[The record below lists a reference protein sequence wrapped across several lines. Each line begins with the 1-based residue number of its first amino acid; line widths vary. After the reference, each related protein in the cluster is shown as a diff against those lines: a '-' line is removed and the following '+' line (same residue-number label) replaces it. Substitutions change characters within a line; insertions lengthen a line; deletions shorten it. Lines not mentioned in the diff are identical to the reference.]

1 MPRYQATDVL
11 AGPQVAAVA
20 SASRG
25 QSFDETKI
33 VGTSLGVGLQASWAI
48 DLWGGNRAGVAQ
60 ADAQQTAALAGWH
73 DARVLVASELAQTYF
88 AQRLCQVQLRV
99 AERDRDSRA
108 VTAQAA
114 GHTERAGLTA
124 PAVAA
129 LAQASA
135 ADSVARAR
143 QQADACERQTKAL
156 VALTGLPEP
165 EVRAALATVP
175 DELHIGGR
183 GKRAGRESR
192 AHGHPASTARCGA
205 AQANWVA
212 SAQGV
217 GVARADMLPSLSFS
231 GSWLRNQLLH
241 GHLRHGFNTWSI
253 GPFSMTV
260 PVVGRGAL
268 QARTEAAE
276 AQYKASGVAYAATLR
291 QAIAEVEQALVGLD
305 GLRQREQATA
315 TALAGYT
322 QSFKATEARYKVGF
336 ASLNELE
343 EARRLQ
349 LNAESATLA
358 LQQERI
364 NTWISL
370 YVALG
375 GGFDPETNLVCL
387 QRTLMNAHTSNAKS
401 PRMGKGWTWVA
412 IGLTAVALVACQ
424 PKVDEGATDGTQT
437 RRSRPP
443 TAMANAVKPS
453 MTVTVEKPST
463 EKVGLLLDA
472 NGNVSAWQEASVG
485 AEVSGLAPGHGDRQR
500 GRPGEERAGAGHL
513 CHRHGRSRKLA
524 GQGGGDAGRGQR
536 RKRQGRCR
544 PRTLHRR
551 HRRALEIADR
561 PVPDRRK
568 SQQGPVGGRQGGLQ
582 RQPGSPGQH
591 LGESAG

>member
-1 MPRYQATDVL
+1 MKRMFGVVFSAALLGACAVTPPVDPAGPASSRLAAQWFVPTTAHQGDSANLAEWWGQFNDPVLVKWIAQAQMQSPTLAAARSQVVAARAALLATDVL
-11 AGPQVAAVA
+11 AGPQLSAVA

-33 VGTSLGVGLQASWAI
+33 IATSLGAGLRASWAI

-60 ADAQQTAALAGWH
+60 SAAQQTAALAGWH
-73 DARVLVASELAQTYF
+73 DARVLVAAELAQTYF

-114 GHTERAGLTA
+114 RHTERAGLTA

-135 ADSVARAR
+135 ADSTARAR
-143 QQADACERQTKAL
+143 QQSDTCERQLKAL
-156 VALTGLPEP
+156 VALTGLPET

-175 DELHIGGR
+175 DPYTTPTVENMLAVKAVPMDTLR
-183 GKRAGRESR
+183 QRPDVAQ
-192 AHGHPASTARCGA
+192 

-212 SAQGV
+212 AAAGV
-217 GVARADMLPSLSFS
+217 GVARADMLPSLSLS
-231 GSWLRNQLLH
+231 GSWLRNQYTT
-241 GHLRHGFNTWSI
+241 GTYDIGFNTWSI
-253 GPFSMTV
+253 GPLSMTV
-260 PVVGRGAL
+260 PIIGRSAL
-268 QARTEAAE
+268 KARTEAAE
-276 AQYKASGVAYAATLR
+276 AQYKASGLAYAATLR
-291 QAIAEVEQALVGLD
+291 QAIAEVEQSLVGLD

-375 GGFDPETNLVCL
+375 GGFDPENNL
-387 QRTLMNAHTSNAKS
+387 S
-401 PRMGKGWTWVA
+401 
-412 IGLTAVALVACQ
+412 
-424 PKVDEGATDGTQT
+424 AT
-437 RRSRPP
+437 
-443 TAMANAVKPS
+443 KEPS
-453 MTVTVEKPST
+453 
-463 EKVGLLLDA
+463 
-472 NGNVSAWQEASVG
+472 
-485 AEVSGLAPGHGDRQR
+485 
-500 GRPGEERAGAGHL
+500 
-513 CHRHGRSRKLA
+513 
-524 GQGGGDAGRGQR
+524 
-536 RKRQGRCR
+536 
-544 PRTLHRR
+544 
-551 HRRALEIADR
+551 
-561 PVPDRRK
+561 
-568 SQQGPVGGRQGGLQ
+568 
-582 RQPGSPGQH
+582 
-591 LGESAG
+591 

>member
-1 MPRYQATDVL
+1 MKRMFGVMFSAALLSACAVTPAVDPSGPASSRVAEQWFVPATAHQGQVASLTEWWDQFNDPVLVQWIARAQEQSPTLAAARAQVFAARAAYQATEVL

-25 QSFDETKI
+25 QSFDTTTI
-33 VGTSLGVGLQASWAI
+33 VGTSLGLGLQASWAI

-60 ADAQQTAALAGWH
+60 AGAQQTAALAGWH
-73 DARVLVASELAQTYF
+73 DARVLVASELAQAYF
-88 AQRLCQVQLRV
+88 AQHLCQAQLRV
-99 AERDRDSRA
+99 VERDRDSRA
-108 VTAQAA
+108 ITAQAA

-129 LAQASA
+129 LARASA

-165 EVRAALATVP
+165 DVRAALATMPESYASAAVESALAVKAVP
-175 DELHIGGR
+175 MDTLR
-183 GKRAGRESR
+183 QR
-192 AHGHPASTARCGA
+192 PDVAR
-205 AQANWVA
+205 AQADWVA

-231 GSWLRNQLLH
+231 GSWLRNRYSS
-241 GHLRHGFNTWSI
+241 GSFDASFNTWSI

-268 QARTEAAE
+268 QARTDAAE
-276 AQYKASGVAYAATLR
+276 ALYKASGLAYAATLR
-291 QAIAEVEQALVGLD
+291 QAVAEVEQALVGLD

-349 LNAESATLA
+349 LNAESGTVA

-364 NTWISL
+364 NTWINL

-375 GGFDPETNLVCL
+375 GGFDPETNLS
-387 QRTLMNAHTSNAKS
+387 ASK
-401 PRMGKGWTWVA
+401 
-412 IGLTAVALVACQ
+412 
-424 PKVDEGATDGTQT
+424 E
-437 RRSRPP
+437 P
-443 TAMANAVKPS
+443 T
-453 MTVTVEKPST
+453 
-463 EKVGLLLDA
+463 
-472 NGNVSAWQEASVG
+472 
-485 AEVSGLAPGHGDRQR
+485 
-500 GRPGEERAGAGHL
+500 
-513 CHRHGRSRKLA
+513 
-524 GQGGGDAGRGQR
+524 
-536 RKRQGRCR
+536 
-544 PRTLHRR
+544 
-551 HRRALEIADR
+551 
-561 PVPDRRK
+561 
-568 SQQGPVGGRQGGLQ
+568 
-582 RQPGSPGQH
+582 
-591 LGESAG
+591 

>member
-1 MPRYQATDVL
+1 MKRLFGVVCSAALISACAVTPPVDPAGPGSSRVAGQWFVPVTAHQGDELNLGQWWGRFNDPVLVEWIAQAQAQSPTLAAARAQVFAARAALQTSEVL

-25 QSFDETKI
+25 QSAYTADSL
-33 VGTSLGVGLQASWAI
+33 GTSLGLGLQASWAI

-60 ADAQQTAALAGWH
+60 AEAQQTAAVAGWH
-73 DARVLVASELAQTYF
+73 DARVLVASELAQAYF
-88 AQRLCQVQLRV
+88 GQRLCQVQLSV

-108 VTAQAA
+108 ATAQAA
-114 GHTERAGLTA
+114 RQTERAGLTA

-143 QQADACERQTKAL
+143 QQADVCERQTKAL

-165 EVRAALATVP
+165 EVRAGLASVPAPFTTSTIETALAVKAVP
-175 DELHIGGR
+175 MDTLR
-183 GKRAGRESR
+183 QR
-192 AHGHPASTARCGA
+192 PDVAR

-212 SAQGV
+212 AAQGV

-231 GSWLRNQLLH
+231 GNWLRNRYAS
-241 GHLRHGFNTWSI
+241 GGSDTSFNTWSI
-253 GPFSMTV
+253 GPLSMTV

-276 AQYKASGVAYAATLR
+276 AQYTASGQAYAATLR

-305 GLRQREQATA
+305 GLLQREQATA

-343 EARRLQ
+343 ESRRLQ

-358 LQQERI
+358 LRQERI

-375 GGFDPETNLVCL
+375 GGFDPESHL
-387 QRTLMNAHTSNAKS
+387 S
-401 PRMGKGWTWVA
+401 A
-412 IGLTAVALVACQ
+412 I
-424 PKVDEGATDGTQT
+424 KE
-437 RRSRPP
+437 
-443 TAMANAVKPS
+443 PS
-453 MTVTVEKPST
+453 
-463 EKVGLLLDA
+463 
-472 NGNVSAWQEASVG
+472 
-485 AEVSGLAPGHGDRQR
+485 
-500 GRPGEERAGAGHL
+500 
-513 CHRHGRSRKLA
+513 
-524 GQGGGDAGRGQR
+524 
-536 RKRQGRCR
+536 
-544 PRTLHRR
+544 
-551 HRRALEIADR
+551 
-561 PVPDRRK
+561 
-568 SQQGPVGGRQGGLQ
+568 
-582 RQPGSPGQH
+582 
-591 LGESAG
+591 